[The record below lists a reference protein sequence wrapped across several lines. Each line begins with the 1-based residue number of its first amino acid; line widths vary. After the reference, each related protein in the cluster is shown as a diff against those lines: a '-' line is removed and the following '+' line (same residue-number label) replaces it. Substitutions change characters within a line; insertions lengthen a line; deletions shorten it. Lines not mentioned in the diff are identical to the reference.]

1 MRAVDVIAKKRD
13 GLALS
18 AEEIRWFV
26 LEYTAGRLPDYQAA
40 ALLMAIYLRGM
51 DMDETVHLTRAMIDS
66 GETLSFRG
74 IAPIIVDKHST
85 GGVGDKTTLALA
97 PLVASLGL
105 PVAKISGRGLGF
117 TGGTLDKLEAIPGFR
132 CDLAPAE
139 FRSIVRR
146 VGLAIAGQTANLAPA
161 DGKLYALRDVTATVG
176 SLPLIASS
184 IMSKKL
190 AAGADAILLDVKIGH
205 GAFMKTISEGRA
217 LARIMVEIGRRQGR
231 RIIAILTDMHQPLGR
246 AVGNALELVEAI
258 ETLQGAGPADFRALV
273 TILAGHLLHLGERAA
288 EPAAG
293 QRLAAEALDNGTAYA
308 KFREFVAAQ
317 GGDVSCV
324 DDTGRLPRARHMR
337 TVTAPRSGY
346 VREINAMQIG
356 LTSAE
361 LGAGRAKKGDPI
373 DHAVGLVLHA
383 KVGDRVETGA
393 PLFTI
398 HANRDNETTA
408 AALQRASRAYG
419 WSDEP
424 VDPPPLI
431 HETIA

>member
-190 AAGADAILLDVKIGH
+190 AAGA
-205 GAFMKTISEGRA
+205 MGR
-217 LARIMVEIGRRQGR
+217 
-231 RIIAILTDMHQPLGR
+231 
-246 AVGNALELVEAI
+246 
-258 ETLQGAGPADFRALV
+258 
-273 TILAGHLLHLGERAA
+273 
-288 EPAAG
+288 
-293 QRLAAEALDNGTAYA
+293 
-308 KFREFVAAQ
+308 
-317 GGDVSCV
+317 S
-324 DDTGRLPRARHMR
+324 
-337 TVTAPRSGY
+337 
-346 VREINAMQIG
+346 
-356 LTSAE
+356 
-361 LGAGRAKKGDPI
+361 
-373 DHAVGLVLHA
+373 
-383 KVGDRVETGA
+383 
-393 PLFTI
+393 
-398 HANRDNETTA
+398 
-408 AALQRASRAYG
+408 
-419 WSDEP
+419 
-424 VDPPPLI
+424 
-431 HETIA
+431 